1 MPAYTYVDEPA
12 DMIARLDGLSR
23 VGIDTEFMRERT
35 YFSQLCLVQI
45 CARNHIYCVDPMSEN
60 DLSAFWDAL
69 CARTWVLHSGRQ
81 DIEVIFHTAGRM
93 PQRVL
98 DTQIAAALMGYQPQ
112 IGYGNLV
119 RELFDVELP
128 KSHTRANWAQRP
140 LPGKLLDYAAEDV
153 EYLLPAWDALAE
165 QLDRKGR
172 LAWAEADSAELLDP
186 ALYDIEPARAIARVK
201 GARNLRGRRRAAAA
215 GLAHWREAEALKRD
229 RPRQWILK
237 DTTLIEIAN
246 RLPRNRSELA
256 GIDALPAKLVARA
269 GNEILAAV
277 AAASADGDGYRPPP
291 LPDEAQKSLL
301 KKMQSVVAER
311 AAELDIAAET
321 IASRKELSAL
331 IISGER
337 RSRLLD
343 GWRREL
349 IGDELAQ
356 LL

>member
-12 DMIARLDGLSR
+12 EMIARLDGLAR
-23 VGIDTEFMRERT
+23 IGIDTEFMRERT

-45 CARNHIYCVDPMSEN
+45 GAPNHIYCVDPMTDV
-60 DLSAFWDAL
+60 DLSAFWDML
-69 CARTWVLHSGRQ
+69 CARTSVLHSGRQ
-81 DIEVIFHTAGRM
+81 DIEVLFHTAGRM

-98 DTQIAAALMGYQPQ
+98 DTQVAAALSGFQPQ
-112 IGYGNLV
+112 IGYANLV

-128 KSHTRANWAQRP
+128 KTHTRANWAQRP
-140 LPGKLLDYAAEDV
+140 LPEKLLDYAAEDV

-165 QLDRKGR
+165 RLDRKGR
-172 LAWAEADSAELLDP
+172 VAWAEADSAELLDP
-186 ALYDIEPARAIARVK
+186 ALYDIDPARAIARVK

-237 DTTLIEIAN
+237 DTVLIEIAN
-246 RLPRNRSELA
+246 RLPQDHKELSR
-256 GIDALPAKLVARA
+256 IDALPAKLVARA
-269 GNEILAAV
+269 GDEMLAAI
-277 AAASADGDGYRPPP
+277 AAASSDGDDYRPPSS
-291 LPDEAQKSLL
+291 PDEAQKSLL
-301 KKMQSVVAER
+301 KKMQSVVADR

-321 IASRKELSAL
+321 IASRKELAAL
-331 IISGER
+331 IIDGER

-356 LL
+356 LI